1 METARVDI
9 RRLQLLND
17 RVNQCIDALN
27 QVRLSVH
34 GLSHTSAGFPS
45 IPLAINPQGQTAGHG
60 VGYPFAGQVPFGQ
73 IPQQVPF
80 GQFSQQLPFG
90 QIPQQV
96 PFGQLSQQ
104 LPFGQIPQQVPFSQI
119 PTQAAGLAHTGPFG
133 PAAGMYGLGAGAFPG
148 LPVSPFIGLS
158 HTGAEAFEGYS
169 RPVWSDPLLAARI
182 AQTFPYAYQNVS
194 PLVAI

>member
-34 GLSHTSAGFPS
+34 GLSHTSAGFPGV
-45 IPLAINPQGQTAGHG
+45 PFGINPQGQTAAYG
-60 VGYPFAGQVPFGQ
+60 GYPFAGQVPFGQ
-73 IPQQVPF
+73 
-80 GQFSQQLPFG
+80 LA
-90 QIPQQV
+90 
-96 PFGQLSQQ
+96 QQ

-133 PAAGMYGLGAGAFPG
+133 PAAGMYGLGAGSFLGAGSIPG